1 MDALD
6 HTLDHTPDH
15 AVDRRTGLARMDA
28 RRQGTVG
35 LVLAGLVIGA
45 WLANHVALVWVL
57 RPLEAPLVVAAAVA
71 VQVWL
76 SVGLFIVAHDAMHG
90 SLVPFRPRAN
100 EAVGSVA
107 LGLYAGFPWAEL
119 LRKHH
124 EHHRYAGTERD
135 PDFSASHPTS
145 PALWYLGFMRGYM
158 SWGLFAWITLLVSLY
173 CVALEV
179 LHPQPWRWL
188 HAFVFWLFP
197 SLVASMQLFYF
208 GTYRPHRHEEAG
220 RPGFDDRHNSRSN
233 EYPAWLS
240 LLTCFHFGYHHE
252 HHLAPSVPWWRLP
265 ALRRLRAAETDP
277 VTRAVAASGEPA

>member
-1 MDALD
+1 MSAALD
-6 HTLDHTPDH
+6 
-15 AVDRRTGLARMDA
+15 ARTGLPRMDA
-28 RRQGTVG
+28 ARQAATG
-35 LVLAGLVIGA
+35 LGLAALVIGA
-45 WLANHVALVWVL
+45 WLANHLLLVWVL
-57 RPLEAPLVVAAAVA
+57 DPLTTPLLVGALFA

-90 SLVPFRPRAN
+90 SLAPFRPKVN
-100 EAVGSVA
+100 EAVGSTA
-107 LGLYAGFPWAEL
+107 LGLYAGFLWHEL

-135 PDFSASHPTS
+135 PDFSAAHPTN
-145 PALWYLGFMRGYM
+145 PVLWYVGFMRGYM
-158 SWGLFAWITLLVSLY
+158 SWGLFAWITLLVTLY
-173 CVALEV
+173 CLALQA
-179 LHPQPWRWL
+179 LHPEPWRWL

-197 SLVASMQLFYF
+197 SLVASMQLFLF
-208 GTYRPHRHEEAG
+208 GTYLPHRHEEAE

-265 ALRRLRAAETDP
+265 ALRRLRAAEGDP
-277 VTRAVAASGEPA
+277 VTQAVAATGEPA